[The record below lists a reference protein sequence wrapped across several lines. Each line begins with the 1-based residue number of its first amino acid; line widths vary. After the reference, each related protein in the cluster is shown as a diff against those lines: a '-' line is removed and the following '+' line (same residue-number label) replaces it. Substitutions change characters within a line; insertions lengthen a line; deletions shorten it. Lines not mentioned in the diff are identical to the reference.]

1 MSRKIRKKL
10 LISLPVNHVE
20 YVFCQENLSVQSR
33 FAFTFFLGSSIEFR
47 WLSNFVLEFFIL
59 GQKSC
64 QLFLLF
70 SKLMFPIEQVSLESI
85 LFQFKDVPDL
95 LNFLVLDGFHFNSNL
110 FSSLDSFPS
119 GNIGIMQDINIT
131 NSFRLQISLDLLA
144 PFSKEFVSCLQYF
157 IGLLLAFE
165 VLSH

>member
-1 MSRKIRKKL
+1 
-10 LISLPVNHVE
+10 
-20 YVFCQENLSVQSR
+20 
-33 FAFTFFLGSSIEFR
+33 
-47 WLSNFVLEFFIL
+47 
-59 GQKSC
+59 
-64 QLFLLF
+64 
-70 SKLMFPIEQVSLESI
+70 MFPIEQVSLESI

-157 IGLLLAFE
+157 IGLFLAFE